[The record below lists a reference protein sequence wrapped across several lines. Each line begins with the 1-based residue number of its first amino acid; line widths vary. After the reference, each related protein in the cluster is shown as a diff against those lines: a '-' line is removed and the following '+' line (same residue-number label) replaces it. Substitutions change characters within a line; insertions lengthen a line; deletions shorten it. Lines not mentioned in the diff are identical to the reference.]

1 MSERGPR
8 HQAKLAGESRYFTG
22 KPCLRGH
29 LSERITG
36 CGACTECRRELEC
49 ERYKENYEKKIK
61 PKRST
66 PQALE
71 MAALKMAKI
80 RSSMPDEKKQ
90 ADRERAKLKPREWRR
105 KNPGHRNALKR
116 KYIADKSNRTP
127 KWANLQKINDF
138 YKNCPA
144 GNHVDHIVPLR
155 AKNASGLH
163 VHHNLQYLPAH
174 ENMRKNNRFEVK

>member
-1 MSERGPR
+1 MNERGPR

-29 LSERITG
+29 LSERITN
-36 CGACTECRRELEC
+36 CGACTECRRELER
-49 ERYKENYEKKIK
+49 ERYKKNYEKKIK
-61 PKRST
+61 PRRST

-80 RSSMPDEKKQ
+80 RSSMSDEKKQ
-90 ADRERAKLKPREWRR
+90 ADRERAKLKSREWRR

-116 KYIADKSNRTP
+116 KYIADKFNRTP

-138 YKNCPA
+138 YKNCPP